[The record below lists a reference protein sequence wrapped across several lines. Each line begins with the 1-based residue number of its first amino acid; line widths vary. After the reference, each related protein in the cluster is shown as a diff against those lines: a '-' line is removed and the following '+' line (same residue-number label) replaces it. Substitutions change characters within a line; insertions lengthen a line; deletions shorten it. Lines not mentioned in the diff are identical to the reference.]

1 VTKIPFPISIG
12 MVGAPGSGKRQVG
25 EAFQEL
31 AAPYFEQN
39 DSELW
44 LLDNAGQTIQDDFDY
59 AMGVFGTPADD
70 LRAYF
75 RRYEAEQMAQAKGV
89 SYLTL
94 GTAVDHIAHTG
105 INLETIM
112 TGLSTPD
119 QEVKTQQGQLVM
131 TVLTMLMQQHFR
143 YTFGF
148 YVPHP
153 GTSII
158 LPGEPDTENEY
169 NQRIDRG
176 IQMVFMNF
184 NMRIQVLD
192 QPTPEEKAQEMFTTI
207 QRIME
212 NGPELPKQEDSEELE
227 TEEEGAIPS
236 TSEDT
241 VPSEV

>member
-1 VTKIPFPISIG
+1 MTKIPFPISIG
-12 MVGAPGSGKRQVG
+12 LVGAPGSGKRQVG
-25 EAFQEL
+25 EAFQALSAE
-31 AAPYFEQN
+31 YFENN

-44 LLDNAGQTIQDDFDY
+44 VLDNAGQTIADDFDQ
-59 AMGVFGTPADD
+59 ALGVFGSPWDD

-75 RRYEAEQMAQAKGV
+75 RRYESEQMAQAKGV
-89 SYLTL
+89 SFLTL

-105 INLETIM
+105 INLETIV
-112 TGLSTPD
+112 TGLQTPD
-119 QEVKTQQGQLVM
+119 QEIKVQQGQLVM

-158 LPGEPDTENEY
+158 LPGDPDTENEY

-192 QPTPEEKAQEMFTTI
+192 QATPEEKAQEMFDTI

-212 NGPELPKQEDSEELE
+212 NGPELPKV
-227 TEEEGAIPS
+227 EEEAEPADGFDHAVLDDVES
-236 TSEDT
+236 VVDA
-241 VPSEV
+241 